1 MRIICCS
8 GGRKEVINI
17 MKRLKFSKENCIGCQ
32 LCAEVCSAVHEGEY
46 SISKGRIGIESY
58 YDKGKTLEYNDSFCI
73 LCGTCARKC
82 PEDAITI
89 DDKLVLDA
97 GKCTDCG
104 ICEENCPKK
113 VIKMLNGKP
122 LLCDT
127 CDGEPSCVAICPHGA
142 LQYL

>member
-1 MRIICCS
+1 
-8 GGRKEVINI
+8 

-58 YDKGKTLEYNDSFCI
+58 YDKGKTLEYVDSYCI
-73 LCGTCARKC
+73 LCGTCVRKC
-82 PEDAITI
+82 PEDAIII
-89 DDKLVLDA
+89 DEKLVLDA
-97 GKCTDCG
+97 EKCTGCG
-104 ICEENCPKK
+104 ICAENCPKK
-113 VIKMLNGKP
+113 VIKMLNEKP